1 MYSAGKGFLLI
12 AIVTTPT
19 MKFFMESWE
28 RKLIVATGNEANE
41 LYHVRR
47 RECDKQCSVEC
58 MENTSMHDRDKY
70 LNSSYVAN
78 VTIQQTKLL

>member
-47 RECDKQCSVEC
+47 RETSNARMNVWKIRAC
-58 MENTSMHDRDKY
+58 MIEIN
-70 LNSSYVAN
+70 
-78 VTIQQTKLL
+78 I